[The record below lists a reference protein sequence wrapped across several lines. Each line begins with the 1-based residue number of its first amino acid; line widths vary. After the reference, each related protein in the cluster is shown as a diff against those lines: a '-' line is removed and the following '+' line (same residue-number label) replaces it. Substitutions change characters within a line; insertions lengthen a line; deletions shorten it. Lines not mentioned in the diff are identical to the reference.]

1 MKFWNIFFLA
11 LFTVMTV
18 SAQKE
23 GITLVSDNKFQ
34 ALKFKDEDNCEISL
48 KGNVHVKDTKKR

>member
-1 MKFWNIFFLA
+1 
-11 LFTVMTV
+11 MTV

-34 ALKFKDEDNCEISL
+34 ALKFKDEDNMEISL

>member
-1 MKFWNIFFLA
+1 MKFLNIFFLA

-23 GITLVSDNKFQ
+23 GILDNKFQ
-34 ALKFKDEDNCEISL
+34 ALKFKDNCEISL
-48 KGNVHVKDTKKR
+48 EGNVHVKDTEKR

>member
-1 MKFWNIFFLA
+1 MKFLNIFFLA

-23 GITLVSDNKFQ
+23 GITLVLDNKFQ
-34 ALKFKDEDNCEISL
+34 ALKFKDNCEISL
-48 KGNVHVKDTKKR
+48 EGNVHVKDTEKR

>member
-1 MKFWNIFFLA
+1 
-11 LFTVMTV
+11 MTV